1 MKWLLTPPSLNT
13 WASWYMNQWDLY
25 IEHSK
30 YAMSHSLISF
40 DDMVQFKQPNEKSY
54 ARFRELMQLVDCS
67 LLDVQTLQY
76 KSRTLIASLMYLVL
90 GKHYKQFSIQQI
102 VEEFPKSSLYLLDNE
117 YAFNDLFED
126 FLLYSF
132 GFQLIDLLPSI
143 QYVSS
148 YFKIPLNFD
157 LPTAAKVN
165 KENVLEVKVT
175 FYSLIIFAIIIIGTF

>member
-1 MKWLLTPPSLNT
+1 
-13 WASWYMNQWDLY
+13 
-25 IEHSK
+25 
-30 YAMSHSLISF
+30 
-40 DDMVQFKQPNEKSY
+40 
-54 ARFRELMQLVDCS
+54 
-67 LLDVQTLQY
+67 
-76 KSRTLIASLMYLVL
+76 MYLVL

-117 YAFNDLFED
+117 SAYNDLFED

-143 QYVSS
+143 QYASS
-148 YFKIPLNFD
+148 YFKLPLIFD

-175 FYSLIIFAIIIIGTF
+175 FYSLIIFAIK